1 MKRQRRRET
10 TTVRSSPI
18 LATTAAIVIA
28 IACSLAA
35 VASGAAAPTAATV
48 AAKGKVTAIFAGSL
62 VNVMEKAI
70 GPEFTAATGY
80 PFEGFGGGSNEDAN
94 AIKGE
99 VRQGDGNWVS
109 WYSTFTSSD
118 LVLGYDPR
126 TKLGKQLAA
135 GKPWYK
141 VITEPGIIVGRT
153 DPKAD
158 PKGRLTVEA
167 LDAAARKLHDS
178 ALTRALSKFP
188 IFEETSML
196 ARLQAGQL
204 DAGFFY
210 VVEAKTAHV
219 PTVPLT
225 PIYKYADYTL
235 TLLNN
240 AENQSGAE
248 ALVAFLLSPKR
259 KAVEKRY
266 GLVPTKP
273 TFSGAAS
280 AVPGSLRRIVGAR

>member
-1 MKRQRRRET
+1 
-10 TTVRSSPI
+10 
-18 LATTAAIVIA
+18 
-28 IACSLAA
+28 
-35 VASGAAAPTAATV
+35 
-48 AAKGKVTAIFAGSL
+48 
-62 VNVMEKAI
+62 
-70 GPEFTAATGY
+70 
-80 PFEGFGGGSNEDAN
+80 
-94 AIKGE
+94 
-99 VRQGDGNWVS
+99 
-109 WYSTFTSSD
+109 
-118 LVLGYDPR
+118 
-126 TKLGKQLAA
+126 
-135 GKPWYK
+135 
-141 VITEPGIIVGRT
+141 
-153 DPKAD
+153 
-158 PKGRLTVEA
+158 
-167 LDAAARKLHDS
+167 
-178 ALTRALSKFP
+178 
-188 IFEETSML
+188 ML